1 MSKKSLLFGVIL
13 GGLLAVGGWQVY
25 QYLQQDNAE
34 NTLTLYGNVDIRD
47 VVLAFRVFGRI
58 AEMHFEEG
66 DRVSKN
72 TVVATLD
79 RDTFEEDLAVAKA
92 ELAEAQAALKNAE
105 RDFQRNARLVITGT
119 VSQSLYDAALA
130 NRDTSRARMLTA
142 QARIEQAQTALAD
155 TKIHAP
161 SDGVILTRVRESG
174 SIVNAGQPVYTLA
187 VDDPVWVRTYIIE
200 PNLGH
205 VYPGQSARIYTDSRP
220 NKPYQGQVGFIS
232 PQAEFTP
239 KNVETTQL
247 RTDLVYRLRVVI
259 DNPDQGLRQ
268 GMPVT
273 VKIDINT
280 LPATSLSGDDDG

>member
-1 MSKKSLLFGVIL
+1 MSKKSLFL
-13 GGLLAVGGWQVY
+13 GIIIGSLLVVGGWQVY
-25 QYLQQDNAE
+25 EHLQQNNAE

-47 VVLAFRVFGRI
+47 VVLAFRVAGRI

-92 ELAEAQAALKNAE
+92 ELAEAQAALKNTE
-105 RDFQRNARLVITGT
+105 RDFQRNARLVKTGT
-119 VSQSLYDAALA
+119 VSQSLYDEALA
-130 NRDTSRARMLTA
+130 NRDTSRARVQTA

-161 SDGVILTRVRESG
+161 SDGVILTRVREPG

-187 VDDPVWVRTYIIE
+187 MDDPIWVRTYITE

-205 VYPGQSARIYTDSRP
+205 IYPGQSAHVYTDSRP
-220 NKPYQGQVGFIS
+220 DKPYQGQVGFIS

-247 RTDLVYRLRVVI
+247 RTDLVYRLRVIV
-259 DNPDQGLRQ
+259 DNPNQGLRQ

-273 VKIDINT
+273 VKIDTNP
-280 LPATSLSGDDDG
+280 LPATSQSGDDDG

>member
-1 MSKKSLLFGVIL
+1 MSKLLFGIII
-13 GGLLAVGGWQVY
+13 GGLLVVGGWQVY
-25 QYLQQDNAE
+25 QHLQQDDPE
-34 NTLTLYGNVDIRD
+34 DGLTLYGNVDIRD
-47 VVLAFRVFGRI
+47 VALAFRVSGRI
-58 AEMHFEEG
+58 AQMQFEEG
-66 DRVSKN
+66 DRVNKG

-79 RDTFEEDLAVAKA
+79 KDTFEEELAVANA

-105 RDFQRNARLVITGT
+105 RDFQRNARLVKSGT
-119 VSQSLYDAALA
+119 VSQSLYDEALA
-130 NRDTSRARMLTA
+130 NRDASRARVLTA

-155 TKIHAP
+155 TELHAP
-161 SDGVILTRVRESG
+161 SAGVILTRVREPG

-187 VDDPVWVRTYIIE
+187 VDDPVWVRTYVTE

-205 VYPGQSARIYTDSRP
+205 IYPGQPARIYTDSQP
-220 NKPYQGQVGFIS
+220 DKPYQGQIGFIS

-247 RTDLVYRLRVVI
+247 RTDLVYRLRVIV

-273 VKIDINT
+273 VKIDTIT
-280 LPATSLSGDDDG
+280 PPPTDISGEKNGK